1 MVLGATIFSRTYGA
15 NQQLQGRV
23 ASTWGT
29 SQEQSPPTAHY
40 TVTEPTSS
48 TTVEN
53 GKLIVHNDRI
63 EHRYPLPLES
73 SHIRVKINLDPR

>member
-1 MVLGATIFSRTYGA
+1 MVLGSTIFSRTYGA
-15 NQQLQGRV
+15 NKQLQGHV

-53 GKLIVHNDRI
+53 GKLVVHKEKV
-63 EHRYPLPLES
+63 EHQIPLARS
-73 SHIRVKINLDPR
+73 SPAAFS